1 MTIDYTTMK
10 PKLLIVD
17 DDLGLLNQLKWALS
31 SEYEVLTAQD
41 KENAHKIIH
50 NYKPPLIALDINL
63 TAQLDKEGLD
73 ILDEVKS
80 VDPFIKVI
88 MTTADDAKETALE
101 AIAKGA
107 FDYYTKPIEIEEF
120 KVILKRA
127 YYIYTLEKENQR
139 LSEKLKKDY
148 QFENLVGS
156 SPLMEKVFQMIR
168 RVAPTEAT
176 VLITGESGTGKEL
189 VARAIHNL
197 SPRKNY
203 PFVVINCGAI
213 PENLLESELFGYEK
227 GAFTDAYTQKKGKL
241 EVANKGTV
249 FLDEIGEMSLPLQVK
264 ILRFLQ
270 EKVIERVGSNTPIG
284 LDVRIIAATNQ
295 DLKERIKEGKFREDL
310 YYRLSVIN
318 INLPPLRER
327 KDDVLLLANYF
338 LNKYRKEAGG
348 KKIKGFTKEAK
359 NLMLNYSWPG
369 NVREMENRIRR
380 ALILA
385 DNSFITPS
393 DLGFEEKKDMD
404 IGRETSKASL
414 KEARRNLEIELIKKA
429 LKEAKGNVSLAAK
442 LLDISRPT
450 LYDLMK
456 KYNISG

>member
-1 MTIDYTTMK
+1 MTKI
-10 PKLLIVD
+10 LVVD
-17 DDLGLLNQLKWALS
+17 DDIGILTQLKWALEDEYQVILAS
-31 SEYEVLTAQD
+31 SKEQALTLLHQ
-41 KENAHKIIH
+41 E
-50 NYKPPLIALDINL
+50 KPLLVALDVNL
-63 TAQLDKEGLD
+63 DSSNLWDKEGIN
-73 ILDEVKS
+73 ILDEIKAA
-80 VDPFIKVI
+80 DPLIKVI
-88 MTTADDAKETALE
+88 MITGNDAKDIALE
-101 AIAKGA
+101 AIRKGA
-107 FDYYTKPIEIEEF
+107 FDYYTKPIDVEEL
-120 KVILKRA
+120 KIILKRA
-127 YYIYTLEKENQR
+127 SYIQNLEKENLR
-139 LSEKLKKDY
+139 LSQELEKKVK
-148 QFENLVGS
+148 FEEMVGDS
-156 SPLMEKVFQMIR
+156 LQMREIFRLIR
-168 RVAPTEAT
+168 RIAPSDAT
-176 VLITGESGTGKEL
+176 VLISGESGTGKEL
-189 VARAIHNL
+189 VARAIHSL

-213 PENLLESELFGYEK
+213 PETLLESELFGHEK

-241 EVANKGTV
+241 EVADKGTV
-249 FLDEIGEMSLPLQVK
+249 FLDEIGEMSLSLQVK

-270 EKVIERVGSNTPIG
+270 EKIIERVGSNTPIE

-295 DLKERIKEGKFREDL
+295 ELKERIKEGKFREDL

-327 KDDVLLLANYF
+327 GEDILLLANYF
-338 LNKYRKEAGG
+338 LNKYKKEAGG
-348 KKIKGFTKEAK
+348 KRIKGFTKQAK
-359 NLMLNYSWPG
+359 ELMLNYSWPG
-369 NVREMENRIRR
+369 NVREMENRVRR
-380 ALILA
+380 ALILV

-456 KYNISG
+456 KYNLEY

>member
-1 MTIDYTTMK
+1 MRK
-10 PKLLIVD
+10 GHLLM
-17 DDLGLLNQLKWALS
+17 
-31 SEYEVLTAQD
+31 
-41 KENAHKIIH
+41 
-50 NYKPPLIALDINL
+50 LI
-63 TAQLDKEGLD
+63 
-73 ILDEVKS
+73 
-80 VDPFIKVI
+80 P
-88 MTTADDAKETALE
+88 
-101 AIAKGA
+101 
-107 FDYYTKPIEIEEF
+107 
-120 KVILKRA
+120 
-127 YYIYTLEKENQR
+127 
-139 LSEKLKKDY
+139 
-148 QFENLVGS
+148 
-156 SPLMEKVFQMIR
+156 R
-168 RVAPTEAT
+168 RR
-176 VLITGESGTGKEL
+176 G
-189 VARAIHNL
+189 
-197 SPRKNY
+197 
-203 PFVVINCGAI
+203 
-213 PENLLESELFGYEK
+213 
-227 GAFTDAYTQKKGKL
+227 KKGKL

-270 EKVIERVGSNTPIG
+270 EKVIERVGSNTPIE

-404 IGRETSKASL
+404 IERETSKASL